1 MSQQL
6 SLRTK
11 ILLVLGLLAAA
22 AFIAGRI
29 LNVAELRLI
38 AKPLP
43 VIFMAL
49 YLLLLPDKNR
59 FQWLVIGGLLF
70 GAVGDIFLE
79 YAPETF
85 LFGLIAFLIG
95 HLLYIAAF
103 TSDCRRPAWGI
114 AIFAYLFGIVMYS
127 FLEMGDMGEMALP
140 VLIYILVITTMVW
153 RAFARFHAPGIPE
166 TSGKAAVVG
175 ALFFLASD
183 SLLAI
188 TLFIY
193 ELPLASFIVI
203 ITYWLGQLGITLAA
217 KMTQSSSMASPN
229 EF

>member
-1 MSQQL
+1 MTIQL
-6 SLRTK
+6 STRTK
-11 ILLVLGLLAAA
+11 VLIILGLLTAL
-22 AFIAGRI
+22 AFLTGRL
-29 LNVAELRLI
+29 LNLEALRLI
-38 AKPLP
+38 TKPLP
-43 VIFMAL
+43 VVVMAF

-70 GAVGDIFLE
+70 GAVGDILLE

-103 TSDCRRPAWGI
+103 TSDCCRPAWGI
-114 AIFAYLFGIVMYS
+114 AIFVYLFGIVMYS

-140 VLIYILVITTMVW
+140 VLIYLLVITTMVW

-166 TSGKAAVVG
+166 TSAKAAIIG
-175 ALFFLASD
+175 ALLFLVSD

-188 TLFIY
+188 TLFVY
-193 ELPLASFIVI
+193 ALPLASFIVI

-217 KMTQSSSMASPN
+217 KMT
-229 EF
+229 